1 MRVST
6 YRFFE
11 KLWNKTIPYSIPVI
25 VCQESVCQSVA
36 IRLFFYFKLQ
46 SSKTFELFFSTI
58 RNKILWKFTFGEIK
72 LLIHEYKLKV
82 WKSSIYILNDSKK
95 HIAHAWNQARVKYF
109 KKYIFSFDIIY
120 KFNISHQTSL
130 LFNIMKKIV
139 DNQY

>member
-36 IRLFFYFKLQ
+36 IRLFFSFKLQ

-58 RNKILWKFTFGEIK
+58 GNKILWKFTFGEIK

-82 WKSSIYILNDSKK
+82 WKSSIYILNGSKK
-95 HIAHAWNQARVKYF
+95 HNAHAWNQARVKYF